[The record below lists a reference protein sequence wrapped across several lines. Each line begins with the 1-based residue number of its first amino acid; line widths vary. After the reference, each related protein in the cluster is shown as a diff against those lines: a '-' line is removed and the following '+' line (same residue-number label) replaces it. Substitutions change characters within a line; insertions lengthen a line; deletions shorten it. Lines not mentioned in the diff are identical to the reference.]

1 LPPITPHAGE
11 RLRQLLKTYRVKQSE
26 LASTCGVTRQTVH
39 HWCTRK
45 HFQEVSWTVLRDGLV
60 KLGLKPTEVSGDES
74 IVPKELRTNESI
86 IQLARTLLSASEPVF
101 ERARC
106 LKEILEADVN
116 ARERLLMWLDGR
128 LDGVTFPLKAA
139 VKTESMK

>member
-1 LPPITPHAGE
+1 MGTGGIAGDDP
-11 RLRQLLKTYRVKQSE
+11 
-26 LASTCGVTRQTVH
+26 G
-39 HWCTRK
+39 
-45 HFQEVSWTVLRDGLV
+45 
-60 KLGLKPTEVSGDES
+60 PTEVSGDES